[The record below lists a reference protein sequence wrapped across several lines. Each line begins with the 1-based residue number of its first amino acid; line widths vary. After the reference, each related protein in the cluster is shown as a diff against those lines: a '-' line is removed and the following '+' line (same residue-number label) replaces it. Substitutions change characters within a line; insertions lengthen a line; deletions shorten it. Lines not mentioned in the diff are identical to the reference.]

1 MKKIFLLLPALLL
14 SWLTVYPQDDNVDNT
29 TKHDPAEYLSNTMP
43 VLYINTDGEQPIIDK
58 ENYIG
63 GCFYIDANG
72 IGGYESIG
80 TEDNPLSL
88 HIKGRGNST
97 WEYPKKPY
105 HLKLDAKTSLLGMPK
120 NRHWVLLAAYNEW
133 NGAHGKN
140 LLCFNIS
147 EKLGMPYTARTV
159 PCEVVLNG
167 DYIGLYFLTE
177 QIRVDKNRVNITEQ
191 ANLETDSTLITGGWL
206 LELDNR
212 NDDNQIKFRDKGTG
226 RNLRISY
233 HSPDELSE
241 EQLNYLTNMMLK
253 VNDCVNSS
261 DYSSREWE
269 EYIDIE
275 ALARFYVLLE
285 AIDDQEGFSGS
296 CWFSKER
303 GENTKLVWGPY
314 WDSGSALGNRN
325 LDNPDFFYNDDY
337 NSMRNYWI
345 PNIVKFPRF
354 QIAIRKYWE
363 KYRDEVFPTMQTE
376 VDAWGEMSEAALAQD
391 YLRWGDE
398 TDMYPDYYRRKFMIT
413 LTNKLNFLASKWD
426 TFGSNI
432 KWTTYFGKTNLALP
446 QGVRAFVVNSIC
458 EDGVAISPVE
468 YIPANVGVLLF
479 GVTEFDEFEAPLY
492 NGPTH
497 VYHSILV
504 GATRDQVVHD
514 GFILHKNQ
522 FVLAPTDTPI
532 KSHRCYIPVTSDD
545 TTPTLVKI
553 GHNVAHGDVNNDGNV
568 TAADVTALYDV
579 LLNDDFTNTLYG
591 DQNGDGTVTVSDITS
606 IYTELL
612 GGGGI

>member
-1 MKKIFLLLPALLL
+1 MKKIFIFLPTLLL
-14 SWLTVYPQDDNVDNT
+14 SSLIVYAQNGIKVDS
-29 TKHDPAEYLSNTMP
+29 TKHNPDEYLSNTLP
-43 VLYINTDGEQPIIDK
+43 VLYINTDDEQPIVDK

-72 IGGYESIG
+72 FEGYELIG
-80 TEDNPLSL
+80 TEENPLSL
-88 HIKGRGNST
+88 QIKGRGNST

-105 HLKLDAKTSLLGMPK
+105 HLKLDTKASLLGMPK
-120 NRHWVLLAAYNEW
+120 NKHWVLLAAYHEW

-140 LLCFNIS
+140 MLCLNIS
-147 EKLGMPYTARTV
+147 RKLGMPYTARTV

-177 QIRVDKNRVNITEQ
+177 QIRIDKNRVNITEQ

-206 LELDNR
+206 LELDNH

-226 RNLRISY
+226 RNMRITY

-253 VNDCVNSS
+253 VNGCVNTS

-303 GENTKLVWGPY
+303 GENTKLVWGPF

-325 LDNPDFFYNDDY
+325 LNNPDFFYNDDY
-337 NSMRNYWI
+337 SSMRNYWI

-363 KYRDEVFPTMQTE
+363 KYRDEVFSTMQAE
-376 VDAWGEMSEAALAQD
+376 VDAWGEISEAALAQD

-398 TDMYPDYYRRKFMIT
+398 TDLYPNYYRRKFMTT
-413 LTNKLNFLASKWD
+413 LTNKHDFLVSKWD
-426 TFGSNI
+426 LSLSNYF
-432 KWTTYFGKTNLALP
+432 WTTYYSDKDLSLP
-446 QGVRAFVVNSIC
+446 NNVKAFIVNDMND
-458 EDGVAISPVE
+458 EGLFLSPVN
-468 YIPANVGVLLF
+468 YIPANIGVLLF
-479 GVTEFDEFEAPLY
+479 GITENDEISFSPYTGETKEISSL
-492 NGPTH
+492 
-497 VYHSILV
+497 LV
-504 GATRDQVVHD
+504 GSIEPQVVED
-514 GFILHKNQ
+514 GYVLHKHK
-522 FVLAPTDTPI
+522 FVLAPANTPI
-532 KSHRCYIPVTSDD
+532 KAHRCYIPVTSDK
-545 TTPTLVKI
+545 TTPTILKI
-553 GHNVAHGDVNNDGNV
+553 DVLAVNGDVNGDHAV
-568 TAADVTALYDV
+568 TSGDVTAIYDY
-579 LLNDDFTNTLYG
+579 LLNNDITHMLHG
-591 DQNGDGTVTVSDITS
+591 DQNGDDSITS
-606 IYTELL
+606 ADISTIYNKLL
-612 GGGGI
+612 GNE